1 MVDLVQT
8 AFHDG
13 RLYEEV
19 MWQAVVLIPKGGRYI
34 QGIGLMELL
43 WNIVT
48 ALHDMLHFFRDG
60 CGMGNASLE
69 SNMIQQIMSMR

>member
-1 MVDLVQT
+1 
-8 AFHDG
+8 
-13 RLYEEV
+13 

-48 ALHDMLHFFRDG
+48 VILDHHLGSATALHDMLYFFRDG
-60 CGMGNASLE
+60 RGMGNASLE